1 MSAEFIEESG
11 RSQLDKTIPKAGG
24 PYSKSQRRKRRQKV
38 MRLHFELCLPAIKI
52 ADMLG
57 VSRHTINADIQWLYE
72 KMVADIEGK
81 DFNGFFGK
89 QLVRLETQRTRLM
102 SYLSEAKDLDAKLS
116 LERQLADHDFR
127 LAAIVEKFKHNTFTF
142 WDTVVEKI
150 NDLSLFL
157 QLLHSIATILVQSL
171 LLRAFE
177 LKHGRLPFYL
187 SGVWLEDRGPNAF
200 DTTSLVVD
208 CRLVEDD
215 CAELV

>member
-1 MSAEFIEESG
+1 MSEPEIQEPTVSAEFIEESR
-11 RSQLDKTIPKAGG
+11 RSKLDKTIPKAGG
-24 PYSKSQRRKRRQKV
+24 PYSKGQRRKRRQEV

-150 NDLSLFL
+150 NELAESEMLDVRYTNVYEL
-157 QLLHSIATILVQSL
+157 QKIPKAKRRMID
-171 LLRAFE
+171 RAIE
-177 LKHGRLPFYL
+177 EEEEAGN
-187 SGVWLEDRGPNAF
+187 GV
-200 DTTSLVVD
+200 
-208 CRLVEDD
+208 
-215 CAELV
+215 

>member
-1 MSAEFIEESG
+1 MSEPEIQEPTVSAEFIEESR

-24 PYSKSQRRKRRQKV
+24 PYSKSQRRKRRQEV

-127 LAAIVEKFKHNTFTF
+127 LAAMVEKFKHNTFTF

-150 NDLSLFL
+150 NELAESEMLDVRYTNVYEPQKMPKAKRKMIDRAIEEEEASLD
-157 QLLHSIATILVQSL
+157 
-171 LLRAFE
+171 
-177 LKHGRLPFYL
+177 G
-187 SGVWLEDRGPNAF
+187 
-200 DTTSLVVD
+200 
-208 CRLVEDD
+208 
-215 CAELV
+215 

>member
-1 MSAEFIEESG
+1 
-11 RSQLDKTIPKAGG
+11 
-24 PYSKSQRRKRRQKV
+24 

-150 NDLSLFL
+150 NELAESEMLDVRYTNVYEL
-157 QLLHSIATILVQSL
+157 QKIPKAKRRMID
-171 LLRAFE
+171 RAIE
-177 LKHGRLPFYL
+177 EEEEAGN
-187 SGVWLEDRGPNAF
+187 GV
-200 DTTSLVVD
+200 
-208 CRLVEDD
+208 
-215 CAELV
+215 

>member
-11 RSQLDKTIPKAGG
+11 RSQLDKTIPKAVG

-127 LAAIVEKFKHNTFTF
+127 LAAMVEKFKHNTFTF

-150 NDLSLFL
+150 NELAESEMLDVRYTNVYEL
-157 QLLHSIATILVQSL
+157 QKIPKAKRRMIDRARERGLTVIANPH
-171 LLRAFE
+171 AF
-177 LKHGRLPFYL
+177 
-187 SGVWLEDRGPNAF
+187 
-200 DTTSLVVD
+200 
-208 CRLVEDD
+208 
-215 CAELV
+215 